1 MVHRP
6 RQLPLLLAAHIAFT
20 TWSFP
25 LVGYA
30 QPGGRRVATLESL
43 SNSPIFF
50 HGEEVIV
57 HATVEDD
64 GVLTYLVDDN
74 NRLLALDVPPSG
86 SGAHN
91 LLEVIGQF
99 YDVGR
104 LEPEDPRT
112 KDLPFDRLAVSILNK
127 PWPAAGELP
136 VLVATATRIAQET
149 SAVTL
154 RSLALNP
161 ELYLDQLVTVTGR
174 FRGRNLYADLPQAP
188 GESRWDFVLISA
200 NAAIWI
206 IGREPQGQGFDLDV
220 QARSDTG
227 RWLEVTGSVRMH
239 AGMVLISADQ
249 IALADPPTAPERRVV
264 SQAPRIGLPPEVIFS
279 APLVDDTDV
288 PSDTTVRI
296 QFSRDMDPDSFQNR
310 IKVSYSDPQRTNQS
324 IPNTGEMRF
333 DIAYRARNRVLE
345 ITFQEELTRFQ
356 TLRVDLLEGITATDG
371 ASLEPWALSF
381 FVGR

>member
-1 MVHRP
+1 MGMT
-6 RQLPLLLAAHIAFT
+6 AANSET
-20 TWSFP
+20 CGNWERTWSITGDQDE
-25 LVGYA
+25 L
-30 QPGGRRVATLESL
+30 R
-43 SNSPIFF
+43 
-50 HGEEVIV
+50 
-57 HATVEDD
+57 ATVEAIHAQINACGWDETASFA
-64 GVLTYLVDDN
+64 V
-74 NRLLALDVPPSG
+74 
-86 SGAHN
+86 
-91 LLEVIGQF
+91 
-99 YDVGR
+99 
-104 LEPEDPRT
+104 
-112 KDLPFDRLAVSILNK
+112 RLAMDEALSNALQHGNGGDAAQAIELVVKVDVETVSL
-127 PWPAAGELP
+127 
-136 VLVATATRIAQET
+136 
-149 SAVTL
+149 
-154 RSLALNP
+154 
-161 ELYLDQLVTVTGR
+161 TVT
-174 FRGRNLYADLPQAP
+174 D
-188 GESRWDFVLISA
+188 
-200 NAAIWI
+200 
-206 IGREPQGQGFDLDV
+206 QGQGFDLDV

-227 RWLEVTGSVRMH
+227 RWLEVTGAVRMH

-296 QFSRDMDPDSFQNR
+296 QFSRDMDSDSFQNR

-356 TLRVDLLEGITATDG
+356 TLRVDLLKGITATDG